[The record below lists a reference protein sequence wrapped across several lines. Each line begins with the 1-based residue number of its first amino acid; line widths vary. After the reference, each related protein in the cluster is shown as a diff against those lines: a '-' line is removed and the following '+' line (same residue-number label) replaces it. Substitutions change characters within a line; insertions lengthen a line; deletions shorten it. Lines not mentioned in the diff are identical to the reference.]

1 MSFVERHKTWLLPLL
16 AVGVGAV
23 IWYDL
28 GSLGAPPAPASA
40 SAPSPGNVP
49 AAASAPAPPEAPAAP
64 AADGAAAPSDAAPGS
79 ASARP
84 PLGPDAWADLRYL
97 NTVPGT
103 LGDASGLATRATRPL
118 DPDQLTPPASGPA
131 PVRLE
136 APSLLVLPQAGAGE
150 ATPPPELDFISRTPE
165 GLRAWYQG
173 LGFRAGETILGTG
186 YRIREIHPPRVV
198 LEGPSGPVVQSTV
211 RLERPAPPQETP

>member
-1 MSFVERHKTWLLPLL
+1 MSFIERHKTWLLPLL

-28 GSLGAPPAPASA
+28 GSLGAPPTPASA
-40 SAPSPGNVP
+40 SAPSPANVP
-49 AAASAPAPPEAPAAP
+49 AAASAPPPPEVPATEGPAAAP
-64 AADGAAAPSDAAPGS
+64 AASGS
-79 ASARP
+79 APARP

-97 NTVPGT
+97 NAVPGA

-136 APSLLVLPQAGAGE
+136 APSLLVLPQVGAGE
-150 ATPPPELDFISRTPE
+150 AAPPPELDFISRTPE

-198 LEGPSGPVVQSTV
+198 LEGPAGPVVQSTV
-211 RLERPAPPQETP
+211 RLERPAPAQETP